1 MVIRQKLRELKKYK
15 DVFRKLQLI
24 SEKFSVKVPCDEFIR
39 MKQYIAKL
47 LEHDESLM
55 IETLPS
61 IFQNLD
67 EGAAIDIS

>member
-55 IETLPS
+55 I
-61 IFQNLD
+61 
-67 EGAAIDIS
+67 A